1 MNEVSKE
8 VFAVETHEKAKSYY
22 NVSEQYAYKFLMEV
36 KKIRDEKLFLELG
49 CKNFAEYTEN
59 YFGYSRNTIN
69 DRIQT
74 ADSWGEDYNRAL
86 GLYGKHKTRQ
96 LGLLPENE
104 RENLIEN
111 GIPTET
117 GIKTIDEATT
127 REIEEYKR
135 QLKAKDEQIEMQAKM
150 IDDLSEQE
158 PEIIEKEVVVEK
170 IPDDYSFFKGN
181 YEVTKS
187 NYEFY
192 KSQNEDLR
200 NEIKNL
206 EERIKQESSSEQETK
221 LLQEKITALESTRF
235 EMQEKEKSYKRVTNL
250 SLEIENI
257 LDNHAC
263 LKYSKDFKNLSL
275 DRQAFLELED
285 SIERLEQWISEIK
298 SELPNKNIIEGELL
312 K

>member
-1 MNEVSKE
+1 MQEIKLSSDINVITAEINSYKQIAGQSIWEIGRRLNYVKENDLAHGEFMSWYQSIGLDKHFVSKSM
-8 VFAVETHEKAKSYY
+8 TIAKQLV
-22 NVSEQYAYKFLMEV
+22 NFQT
-36 KKIRDEKLFLELG
+36 LG
-49 CKNFAEYTEN
+49 NLSNE
-59 YFGYSRNTIN
+59 
-69 DRIQT
+69 
-74 ADSWGEDYNRAL
+74 AL
-86 GLYGKHKTRQ
+86 YLVAT
-96 LGLLPENE
+96 LPEEE
-104 RENLIEN
+104 RTKEHVTSK
-111 GIPTET
+111 GET
-117 GIKTIDEATT
+117 KTPDEMTV
-127 REIEEYKR
+127 RELQELKK
-135 QLKAKDEQIEMQAKM
+135 QLKAKDNQIKLQAQM

-235 EMQEKEKSYKRVTNL
+235 EMHEKEKSYKRVTNL

>member
-1 MNEVSKE
+1 MNEVQLSNDIN
-8 VFAVETHEKAKSYY
+8 VITAQIKSYEEAGNY
-22 NVSEQYAYKFLMEV
+22 LIWEIGRRLIHVKSNNLNHGEFSEWLSELGMNQNVANRYMKIVSELDGKYDSSHNLGFQNLYA
-36 KKIRDEKLFLELG
+36 I
-49 CKNFAEYTEN
+49 AT
-59 YFGYSRNTIN
+59 
-69 DRIQT
+69 
-74 ADSWGEDYNRAL
+74 
-86 GLYGKHKTRQ
+86 
-96 LGLLPENE
+96 LPEEE
-104 RENLIEN
+104 RTREHVTSKGE
-111 GIPTET
+111 
-117 GIKTIDEATT
+117 IKTPDEMTV
-127 REIEEYKR
+127 RELQELKK
-135 QLKAKDEQIEMQAKM
+135 QLKVKDEQIAMQAKM

-235 EMQEKEKSYKRVTNL
+235 EMHEKEKSYKRVTNL